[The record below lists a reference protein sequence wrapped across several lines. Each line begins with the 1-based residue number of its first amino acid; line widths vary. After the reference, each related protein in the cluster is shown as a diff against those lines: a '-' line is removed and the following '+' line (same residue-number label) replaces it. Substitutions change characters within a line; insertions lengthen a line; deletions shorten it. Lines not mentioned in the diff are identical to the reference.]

1 MTDAVGGLAAPA
13 DGIRRQPPKRVPMA
27 QLIWDGLFVGSFY
40 ALIALGYSMVYGI
53 IKLLNF
59 AHGDIYMLGAFIG
72 FAALTSLGGIPATL
86 SIGAL
91 LVVMLLSM
99 LLTGTAGVIIERLA
113 YRPLRGAPRLAV
125 LITAVGV
132 SFSLEYGIS
141 AIAGPNPKAFPIRL
155 EGNVFNVIGARISL
169 PQIILILIA
178 GVLMILL
185 NFYVQKTSTGRAMRA
200 ISLDRNASLLM
211 GINVNSVI
219 TRTFFIGSALAG
231 AAGVMAGAYYGK
243 IDFLMGFIIG
253 LKAFTAAVIGGI
265 GNIKG
270 AMLGGLVL
278 GFVEAFGS
286 EWFGGQWRD
295 VFAFAVLILFLTLRP
310 TGILGER
317 VTERV

>member
-1 MTDAVGGLAAPA
+1 M
-13 DGIRRQPPKRVPMA
+13 M

-59 AHGDIYMLGAFIG
+59 AHGDLYMLGAFIG
-72 FAALTSLGGIPATL
+72 FAVLSSLGGIPASL

-91 LVVMLLSM
+91 LVVLLLSM
-99 LLTGTAGVIIERLA
+99 LLTGTAGVLIERFA

-141 AIAGPNPKAFPIRL
+141 AIAGPNPRAFPIRL
-155 EGNVFNVIGARISL
+155 EGEVFDLIGARVSL
-169 PQIILILIA
+169 PQIILMIIA
-178 GVLMILL
+178 GLLMIGL
-185 NFYVQKTSTGRAMRA
+185 NGYIQNTSTGRAMRSIA
-200 ISLDRNASLLM
+200 LDRDASLLM

-265 GNIKG
+265 GNIRG

-278 GFVEAFGS
+278 GFVEAFGAQ
-286 EWFGGQWRD
+286 WFGGQWRD

>member
-1 MTDAVGGLAAPA
+1 M
-13 DGIRRQPPKRVPMA
+13 

-59 AHGDIYMLGAFIG
+59 AHGDLYMLGAFIG
-72 FAALTSLGGIPATL
+72 FAVLSSLGGIPASL

-91 LVVMLLSM
+91 LVVLLLSM
-99 LLTGTAGVIIERLA
+99 LLTGTAGVLIERFA

-141 AIAGPNPKAFPIRL
+141 AIAGPNPRSFPIRL
-155 EGNVFNVIGARISL
+155 EGEVFNLIGARVSL
-169 PQIILILIA
+169 PQI
-178 GVLMILL
+178 VLMIIAGLL
-185 NFYVQKTSTGRAMRA
+185 MIGLNSYIQNTSTGRAMRSIA
-200 ISLDRNASLLM
+200 LDRNASLLM
-211 GINVNSVI
+211 GINVNAVI

-278 GFVEAFGS
+278 GFVEAFGAQ
-286 EWFGGQWRD
+286 WFGGQWRD

>member
-1 MTDAVGGLAAPA
+1 MT
-13 DGIRRQPPKRVPMA
+13 
-27 QLIWDGLFVGSFY
+27 QLIWDGLFLGSFY

-72 FAALTSLGGIPATL
+72 FALLTSMGGIPASL
-86 SIGAL
+86 SLGAL
-91 LVVMLLSM
+91 LVVLLASM
-99 LLTGTAGVIIERLA
+99 LLTGTVGVIIERLA
-113 YRPLRGAPRLAV
+113 YRPLRGSPRLAV

-132 SFSLEYGIS
+132 SFSLEYGVG
-141 AIAGPNPKAFPIRL
+141 AIAGPNPRAFPVRL
-155 EGNVFNVIGARISL
+155 EGGVFDVLGARVSL
-169 PQIILILIA
+169 PQIVLMLIA
-178 GVLMILL
+178 AGLMIAL
-185 NFYVQKTSTGRAMRA
+185 NTYIQKTSTGRAMRS
-200 ISLDRNASLLM
+200 ISQDATASLLM
-211 GINVNSVI
+211 GINVNAVI

-278 GFVEAFGS
+278 GLVEAFGA

-317 VTERV
+317 VTERM

>member
-1 MTDAVGGLAAPA
+1 M
-13 DGIRRQPPKRVPMA
+13 M

-59 AHGDIYMLGAFIG
+59 AHGDLYMLGAFIG
-72 FAALTSLGGIPATL
+72 FAVLSSLGGIPASL

-91 LVVMLLSM
+91 LVVLLLSM
-99 LLTGTAGVIIERLA
+99 LLTGTAGVLIERFA

-141 AIAGPNPKAFPIRL
+141 AIAGPNPRSFPIRL
-155 EGNVFNVIGARISL
+155 EGEVFDLIGARVSL
-169 PQIILILIA
+169 PQI
-178 GVLMILL
+178 VLMIIAGLL
-185 NFYVQKTSTGRAMRA
+185 MIGLNSYIQNTSTGRAMRSIA
-200 ISLDRNASLLM
+200 LDRNASLLM

-278 GFVEAFGS
+278 GFVEAFGAQ
-286 EWFGGQWRD
+286 WFGGQWRD

>member
-1 MTDAVGGLAAPA
+1 
-13 DGIRRQPPKRVPMA
+13 MA

-72 FAALTSLGGIPATL
+72 FAMLTSMGGIPASL
-86 SIGAL
+86 SLGAL
-91 LVVMLLSM
+91 LVVLLVSM

-132 SFSLEYGIS
+132 SFSLEYGIA
-141 AIAGPNPKAFPIRL
+141 AIAGPNPRAYPIRL
-155 EGNVFNVIGARISL
+155 EGGVFEVLGARASL
-169 PQIILILIA
+169 PQIILMLIA
-178 GVLMILL
+178 AGLMITL
-185 NFYVQKTSTGRAMRA
+185 NGYIQKTSTGRAMRSIA
-200 ISLDRNASLLM
+200 LDTNASLLM
-211 GINVNSVI
+211 GINVNAVI

-278 GFVEAFGS
+278 GFVEAFGT

-317 VTERV
+317 VTERM

>member
-1 MTDAVGGLAAPA
+1 MT
-13 DGIRRQPPKRVPMA
+13 

-72 FAALTSLGGIPATL
+72 FAILTSLGGLPASL
-86 SIGAL
+86 SLGAL
-91 LVVMLLSM
+91 LVVLLLSM
-99 LLTGTAGVIIERLA
+99 LLTGTAGVVIERLA

-132 SFSLEYGIS
+132 SFSLEYGVS
-141 AIAGPNPKAFPIRL
+141 AIAGPNPRAFPVRL
-155 EGNVFNVIGARISL
+155 EGGVFDVLGARVSL
-169 PQIILILIA
+169 PQIILMLIA
-178 GVLMILL
+178 AVLMIAL
-185 NFYVQKTSTGRAMRA
+185 NTYIRKTSTGRAMRSIA
-200 ISLDRNASLLM
+200 LDTTGSLLM
-211 GINVNSVI
+211 GINVNAVI

-278 GFVEAFGS
+278 GFIEAFGT

-317 VTERV
+317 VTERM

>member
-1 MTDAVGGLAAPA
+1 MT
-13 DGIRRQPPKRVPMA
+13 

-72 FAALTSLGGIPATL
+72 FALLTSLGGIPGSL
-86 SIGAL
+86 SLVAL
-91 LVVMLLSM
+91 LGVLLVSM
-99 LLTGTAGVIIERLA
+99 LLTGSAGVLIERLA
-113 YRPLRGAPRLAV
+113 YRPLRGAPRLAA

-132 SFSLEYGIS
+132 SFSLEYGVS
-141 AIAGPNPKAFPIRL
+141 AIAGPNPRAFPVRL
-155 EGNVFNVIGARISL
+155 EGGVFEVLGARISL
-169 PQIILILIA
+169 PQIILMLIA
-178 GVLMILL
+178 AGLMIAL
-185 NFYVQKTSTGRAMRA
+185 NTYIQRTSTGRAMRSIA
-200 ISLDRNASLLM
+200 LDTNASLLM
-211 GINVNSVI
+211 GINVNAVI

-231 AAGVMAGAYYGK
+231 AAGVMAGAYYGQ

-278 GFVEAFGS
+278 GFVEAFGTQ
-286 EWFGGQWRD
+286 WFGGQWRD

-317 VTERV
+317 VTERM

>member
-1 MTDAVGGLAAPA
+1 MMQ
-13 DGIRRQPPKRVPMA
+13 I
-27 QLIWDGLFVGSFY
+27 IWDGLFVGSFY

-72 FAALTSLGGIPATL
+72 FVMLASVGGLPGAL

-91 LVVMLLSM
+91 LVVLLLSM
-99 LLTGTAGVIIERLA
+99 LLTGGAGVLIERFA
-113 YRPLRGAPRLAV
+113 YRPLRNAPRLAV

-132 SFSLEYGIS
+132 SFTLQYGVS
-141 AIAGPNPKAFPIRL
+141 AIAGPNPRSYPVRL
-155 EGNVFNVIGARISL
+155 EGDVFDVLGARVSL
-169 PQIILILIA
+169 PQVLLMAIA
-178 GVLMILL
+178 AILMIAL
-185 NFYVQKTSTGRAMRA
+185 NTYIQKTSTGRAMRS
-200 ISLDRNASLLM
+200 ISLDMKGSLLM

-243 IDFLMGFIIG
+243 IDFMMGFLIG

-265 GNIKG
+265 GNIQG

-278 GFVEAFGS
+278 GLIEAFGAS
-286 EWFGGQWRD
+286 VFGGEWRD
-295 VFAFAVLILFLTLRP
+295 VFAFVVLILFLTLRP

>member
-1 MTDAVGGLAAPA
+1 
-13 DGIRRQPPKRVPMA
+13 MA

-72 FAALTSLGGIPATL
+72 FALLTSMGGIPASL
-86 SIGAL
+86 SLGAL
-91 LVVMLLSM
+91 LIVLLVSM
-99 LLTGTAGVIIERLA
+99 LITGGAGVLIERLA

-125 LITAVGV
+125 LISAVGV
-132 SFSLEYGIS
+132 SFSLEYGIA
-141 AIAGPNPKAFPIRL
+141 AIAGPNPRAYPIRL
-155 EGNVFNVIGARISL
+155 EGGVFEVLGARVSL
-169 PQIILILIA
+169 PQIVLMLIA
-178 GVLMILL
+178 AGLMVAL
-185 NFYVQKTSTGRAMRA
+185 NFYIQKTSTGRAMRSIA
-200 ISLDRNASLLM
+200 LDTNASLLM
-211 GINVNSVI
+211 GINVNAVI

-295 VFAFAVLILFLTLRP
+295 VFSFAVLILFLTLRP

-317 VTERV
+317 VTERM

>member
-1 MTDAVGGLAAPA
+1 MLRPA
-13 DGIRRQPPKRVPMA
+13 QIVRPQYASPTLKRVPMA

-72 FAALTSLGGIPATL
+72 FAALTSLGGIPASL

-99 LLTGTAGVIIERLA
+99 VLTGTAGVIIERLA

-141 AIAGPNPKAFPIRL
+141 AIAAPNPRAFPIRL
-155 EGNVFNVIGARISL
+155 EGNVFDLIGARVSL

-178 GVLMILL
+178 AVLMVLL
-185 NFYVQKTSTGRAMRA
+185 NFYIQSTSTGRAMRA
-200 ISLDRNASLLM
+200 IALDRNASLLM
-211 GINVNSVI
+211 GINVNQII

-265 GNIKG
+265 GNIRG